1 MSGVRNPGL
10 LAWLY
15 MMRVSNKIHRSSA
28 DHLAEY
34 ALTVAQ
40 FDVLA
45 HLSVKGG
52 ISQQALSERLLVTKG
67 NVCGLIDRMESR
79 GLVSRCSHPEDR
91 RLNLLHLTEEG
102 KALAARVVPAQEK
115 FIQQQMQHLSAEE
128 QRTLYALLRDLD
140 RSLE

>member
-15 MMRVSNKIHRSSA
+15 MMRVSNKIQHSSA
-28 DHLAEY
+28 DHLEGY
-34 ALTVAQ
+34 NLTPAQ

-45 HLSVKGG
+45 HLSMKGG

-79 GLVSRCSHPEDR
+79 GLVSRCSHPDDR
-91 RLNLLHLTEEG
+91 RLNLLHLTEAG
-102 KALAARVVPAQEK
+102 KALAARVVPAHEE
-115 FIQQQMQHLSAEE
+115 FLQQQMQHLSSEE
-128 QRTLYALLRDLD
+128 QRTLYTLLRDLD
-140 RSLE
+140 RSLD